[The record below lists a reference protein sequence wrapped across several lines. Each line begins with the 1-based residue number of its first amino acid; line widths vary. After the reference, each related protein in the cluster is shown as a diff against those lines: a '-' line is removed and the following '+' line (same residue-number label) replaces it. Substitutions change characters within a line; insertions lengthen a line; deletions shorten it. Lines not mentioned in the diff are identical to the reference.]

1 MKGQKGFTLIELI
14 IVIAIIAILAA
25 VAIPNYLG
33 FRDRAN
39 ISAAKESL
47 GSLKTALEVYRAD
60 YNNYPTATTPSAL
73 QTALTTTSVAQP
85 IAYFEPAD
93 WAKLEANIASW
104 GSISV
109 GGSDFTISVVAKDR
123 AGTTITATPGGI
135 AP

>member
-47 GSLKTALEVYRAD
+47 GSLRTALEVYRAD
-60 YNNYPTATTPSAL
+60 TNYYPTTLDFSTGTPLTPSYMDSTDWNKLLANL
-73 QTALTTTSVAQP
+73 QPNTLT
-85 IAYFEPAD
+85 
-93 WAKLEANIASW
+93 
-104 GSISV
+104 G
-109 GGSDFTISVVAKDR
+109 TINQDDYQIIGKAKDR
-123 AGTTITATPGGI
+123 GGTTITATPGGI

>member
-47 GSLKTALEVYRAD
+47 GSLRTALEVYRAD
-60 YNNYPTATTPSAL
+60 KNNYPTANSDSAL
-73 QTALTTTSVAQP
+73 ETALTSTSAAQP
-85 IAYFEPAD
+85 NPYIDPAD
-93 WAKLEANIASW
+93 WAKLEANIAAW
-104 GSISV
+104 GTV
-109 GGSDFTISVVAKDR
+109 NVTASDYTIQVTAKDR

>member
-47 GSLKTALEVYRAD
+47 GALRTALEVYRAD
-60 YNNYPTATTPSAL
+60 HNNYPSASDAGTLESTLTASNPIPYFS
-73 QTALTTTSVAQP
+73 TS
-85 IAYFEPAD
+85 D
-93 WAKLEANIASW
+93 WDKLEANIAGW
-104 GSISV
+104 KTV
-109 GGSDFTISVVAKDR
+109 NVQADTYTIEVTAKDR
-123 AGTTITATPGGI
+123 GGTTITATPGGI

>member
-47 GSLKTALEVYRAD
+47 GSLRTALEVYRSDNNYYPASLGTD
-60 YNNYPTATTPSAL
+60 GNPLTVTPTYLDPQDWTKLLANLYNNTLNYTSGGGNPPTDYTV
-73 QTALTTTSVAQP
+73 TAQ
-85 IAYFEPAD
+85 
-93 WAKLEANIASW
+93 
-104 GSISV
+104 
-109 GGSDFTISVVAKDR
+109 AKDR
-123 AGTTITATPGGI
+123 NHTTITATPGGI
-135 AP
+135 TP

>member
-47 GSLKTALEVYRAD
+47 GALRTALEVYRAD
-60 YNNYPTATTPSAL
+60 TNYYPTDLNVTNGTPLTPSYMDNSDWTKLLANL
-73 QTALTTTSVAQP
+73 QPNTLTA
-85 IAYFEPAD
+85 
-93 WAKLEANIASW
+93 
-104 GSISV
+104 SISQN
-109 GGSDFTISVVAKDR
+109 DYTIRGTAKDR
-123 AGTTITATPGGI
+123 NSTTITATPGGMT
-135 AP
+135 P

>member
-39 ISAAKESL
+39 IAAAKESL
-47 GSLKTALEVYRAD
+47 GSLRTALEVYRAD
-60 YNNYPTATTPSAL
+60 HNNYPTASNDSL
-73 QTALTTTSVAQP
+73 LETALTSTSAAQP
-85 IAYFEPAD
+85 IAYIEPAD
-93 WAKLEANIASW
+93 WAKLEANIAGW
-104 GSISV
+104 GTVSV
-109 GGSDFTISVVAKDR
+109 GGNDYTIQVTAKDR
-123 AGTTITATPGGI
+123 AGTTLTATPGGI

>member
-47 GSLKTALEVYRAD
+47 GALRTALEVYRAD
-60 YNNYPTATTPSAL
+60 HNYYPETTTSSGL
-73 QTALTTTSVAQP
+73 QTALTATSASVAIP
-85 IAYFEPAD
+85 YMEASD
-93 WAKLEANIASW
+93 WAKLEANINSW
-104 GSISV
+104 GTINV
-109 GGSDFTISVVAKDR
+109 TRTDYTISVTAKDR
-123 AGTTITATPGGI
+123 GNTTITATPGGI

>member
-39 ISAAKESL
+39 IAAAKESL
-47 GSLKTALEVYRAD
+47 GSLRTALEVYRAD
-60 YNNYPTATTPSAL
+60 TNYYPTNISVADGTPLTPSYMDSADWTKLLANLYNNTFTYTASSGSYTI
-73 QTALTTTSVAQP
+73 TAQ
-85 IAYFEPAD
+85 
-93 WAKLEANIASW
+93 
-104 GSISV
+104 
-109 GGSDFTISVVAKDR
+109 AKDR
-123 AGTTITATPGGI
+123 NNTTLTATPGGI